1 MASAR
6 PQRLVNLAETTDAIA
21 DALLTRAGWIEDD
34 WQAYSLHNAA
44 EWRFDLFAVPDAVR
58 AWARTLRGIGEF
70 AGAVGAAFL
79 EADSDGGDDVHDL
92 NQRRLH
98 RLLSSDLRDIIDES
112 RAARDCSYV
121 DWGEPDDPPP
131 WLEALQ
137 VGAMVVGH
145 VDEGVDALATAYV
158 IGKGSATRWSP
169 ETPAVLG
176 RFATPTA
183 FRNFSR
189 LFGAG
194 SAALSGTTAALTQQ
208 REDAASLNYTDDE
221 IARRSTTRGVMEG
234 GGALVTGVGGWLA
247 ASAACGPGAPV
258 CAVGVIVV
266 VGTAGNKA
274 VAWVAD
280 RFIDSPDPA
289 EHDHEVVEDRVDAVA
304 PGTRLRD
311 TPDWMINDVIG
322 PVENAGEGA
331 GAAAFEARHPYLD
344 RHTLADDLAL
354 ADEYGLPDRWVLQNV
369 PLQDRFLVSADLTLA
384 ETP

>member
-6 PQRLVNLAETTDAIA
+6 PQRLVHLAETTDAIA
-21 DALLTRAGWIEDD
+21 DALVTRAGWIEDD
-34 WQAYSLHNAA
+34 WQAYSLRNAT
-44 EWRFDLFAVPDAVR
+44 EWRFDLSDVPDAVR
-58 AWARTLRGIGEF
+58 AWARTLRSIGEF
-70 AGAVGAAFL
+70 TGAVGAAFL
-79 EADSDGGDDVHDL
+79 EADSDDGDDVHDL
-92 NQRRLH
+92 SQRRLYE
-98 RLLSSDLRDIIDES
+98 LLSADLRGIIDES
-112 RAARDCSYV
+112 RASRHDQV
-121 DWGEPDDPPP
+121 DWGEPDDPPA

-137 VGAMVVGH
+137 VGAMVIGH
-145 VDEGVDALATAYV
+145 VGEGFDALDTAYV
-158 IGKGSATRWSP
+158 IGTGSATRWSP

-194 SAALSGTTAALTQQ
+194 DAALSGTTAALTQQ
-208 REDAASLNYTDDE
+208 QADAASLNYTDGE
-221 IARRSTTRGVMEG
+221 IARRSTTRGVIEG
-234 GGALVTGVGGWLA
+234 GGALVTGLGGWLA

-266 VGTAGNKA
+266 LGTSGNK
-274 VAWVAD
+274 VVDWVAD

-289 EHDHEVVEDRVDAVA
+289 EHDHEVVEDRVDAIA

-311 TPDWMINDVIG
+311 IPDWMIDDVVG
-322 PVENAGEGA
+322 PLENAGEDA

-344 RHTLADDLAL
+344 SGTLADNLVL
-354 ADEYGLPDRWVLQNV
+354 ADEHALPDRWVLQNV
-369 PLQDRFLVSADLTLA
+369 PLQDWFQVSTDLTLA

>member
-6 PQRLVNLAETTDAIA
+6 PQRLVNLARTTDAIA
-21 DALLTRAGWIEDD
+21 DALVTRAGWIEDD
-34 WQAYSLHNAA
+34 WQAYCLHNAA
-44 EWRFDLFAVPDAVR
+44 EWRFDLSDVPDAVR

-70 AGAVGAAFL
+70 TGAVGAAFL

-92 NQRRLH
+92 SQRRLH
-98 RLLSSDLRDIIDES
+98 ALVSSDVRSIIDES
-112 RAARDCSYV
+112 RAARDCAYV
-121 DWGEPDDPPP
+121 DWGDPDDPPA

-145 VDEGVDALATAYV
+145 VDEGVDALDTAYV
-158 IGKGSATRWSP
+158 IGTGSATRWSP

-183 FRNFSR
+183 FRNFAR
-189 LFGAG
+189 LFSAG

-208 REDAASLNYTDDE
+208 QADTASLNYTDGE
-221 IARRSTTRGVMEG
+221 IARRATTRGVIEG
-234 GGALVTGVGGWLA
+234 GGSLATGFAGLVA
-247 ASAACGPGAPV
+247 ASSACGPGAPV

-274 VAWVAD
+274 VDWVAD

-289 EHDHEVVEDRVDAVA
+289 EHDHQVVEDRVDAVA

-322 PVENAGEGA
+322 PIENAGQDA

-344 RHTLADDLAL
+344 RHTLADNLAL
-354 ADEYGLPDRWVLQNV
+354 ADERGLPDRWVLQNV
-369 PLQDRFLVSADLTLA
+369 PLQDWFQVSTDLTLA